1 MRFLPSFSA
10 NRIVKFRQTT
20 PPAMNFLTYNIRYA
34 EGRDGKNDLPRILAE
49 IAGAD
54 VIALQEVDRHWPR
67 SGNIDQARA
76 IADGLGDYYWAYGAG
91 VDLHAPEAGPAGG
104 RRQFGNMLLSRQP
117 LLACRHHL
125 LPKYGSTGPL
135 SIQRSALEATL
146 RCGGRLLRVYSVHLT
161 HLSGAT
167 RLPQVEA
174 LLAIHANAAFE
185 GAAISGDLGAQ
196 SDFADASAGA
206 QSVPEEAVM
215 LGDFNFQP
223 DSPEYARM
231 AGPLSD
237 YGGRITNPKGFVDAW
252 CAAGG
257 DAAGGFTSGVGGRP
271 ARLDYCFVSSA
282 LRERITACRVETRAA
297 GSDHFP
303 LWTQIAL

>member
-1 MRFLPSFSA
+1 
-10 NRIVKFRQTT
+10 
-20 PPAMNFLTYNIRYA
+20 MNFLTYNIRYA
-34 EGRDGKNDLPRILAE
+34 EGRDNKNDLSRILAE

-54 VIALQEVDRHWPR
+54 LIALQEVDRYWPR
-67 SGNIDQARA
+67 SGNIDQVRA
-76 IADGLGDYYWAYGAG
+76 IADGLGDYYWAYSPG
-91 VDLHAPEAGPAGG
+91 VDLHAPDAAPASGR

-146 RCGGRLLRVYSVHLT
+146 RCGGRLLRVYSLHLT
-161 HLSGAT
+161 HLSSAT

-185 GAAISGDLGAQ
+185 GAAISGDLGGGQ
-196 SDFADASAGA
+196 GGFAAGEEAGA
-206 QSVPEEAVM
+206 QTVPEQAVVM
-215 LGDFNFQP
+215 GDFNFQP
-223 DSPEYARM
+223 DSPEYQRM

-237 YGGRITNPKGFVDAW
+237 YGGRITNPRGFVDAW

-257 DAAGGFTSGVGGRP
+257 DVAGGVTSYVCGRP
-271 ARLDYCFVSSA
+271 ARLDYCFVSST
-282 LRERITACRVETRAA
+282 LRDRITACRVDRQAS

-303 LWTQIAL
+303 LWTRIEL